1 MCVCVIVR
9 MSASHGLL
17 FQGFKL
23 VVKASMTGLGAGDPD
38 GGVLRIFL
46 QLCSA
51 LAAAELCM
59 MRDNAG

>member
-1 MCVCVIVR
+1 MSVCVIVR
-9 MSASHGLL
+9 MSALHGLL
-17 FQGFKL
+17 FQGFKP
-23 VVKASMTGLGAGDPD
+23 VVKASVTGLGVVILI

-51 LAAAELCM
+51 QAAADLCV